1 MDQFGYL
8 SVLLSIIV
16 GFSITQILLGFRGVV
31 LSRAHVEMYWPTLVW
46 AVLLLLI
53 NVQSW
58 WAMFGM
64 RVIQHWTFP
73 AFGVLLTQTIA
84 QYMLAGIVFPDFS
97 GDEAIDLHDHYRRHK
112 RWFFGLLIFL
122 LIVSLAKDLV
132 IGGRMTGALN
142 LLFHM
147 SFITMSAAAML
158 TPAEKYHKLF
168 PLFGIAIFIAYII
181 ALFTPLR

>member
-31 LSRAHVEMYWPTLVW
+31 LSRVHVRMYWPTPVW

-64 RVIQHWTFP
+64 RSIQHWTFP
-73 AFGVLLTQTIA
+73 AFGILLLQTIA
-84 QYMLAGIVFPDFS
+84 QYMLAAIVFPDFA
-97 GDEAIDLHDHYRRHK
+97 GREAIDLHDHYRQHK
-112 RWFFGLLIFL
+112 QWFFVLLIL
-122 LIVSLAKDLV
+122 LLFVSLTKDLV
-132 IGGRMTGALN
+132 IGGRLPGPLN
-142 LLFHM
+142 LLVHA
-147 SFITMSAAAML
+147 SFIAMSVAAVFTA
-158 TPAEKYHKLF
+158 AETFHKLF
-168 PLFGIAIFIAYII
+168 ALSGLAMFSAYII
-181 ALFTPLR
+181 ALFTAL

>member
-31 LSRAHVEMYWPTLVW
+31 LSRVHVQVYWPTLAW

-73 AFGVLLTQTIA
+73 AFGVLLAQTIA
-84 QYMLAGIVFPDFS
+84 QYMLAAIVFPDFS
-97 GDEAIDLHDHYRRHK
+97 GGEAIDLYDHYRQHT

-122 LIVSLAKDLV
+122 LIVSLTKDLL
-132 IGGRMTGALN
+132 IGGRMPGALN
-142 LLFHM
+142 LLFHL
-147 SFITMSAAAML
+147 SFITMSVVAMA
-158 TPAEKYHKLF
+158 TPAQKYHKLF

>member
-16 GFSITQILLGFRGVV
+16 GFSITQILLGFRGVILARV
-31 LSRAHVEMYWPTLVW
+31 HVQMYWPTLAW
-46 AVLLLLI
+46 AMLLLLI

-73 AFGVLLTQTIA
+73 AFGVLLTQTIV
-84 QYMLAGIVFPDFS
+84 QYMLAAIVFPDFS
-97 GDEAIDLHDHYRRHK
+97 GGQAIDLHDHYRQHA

-122 LIVSLAKDLV
+122 LIVSLTKDV
-132 IGGRMTGALN
+132 FIGGRLPGALN
-142 LLFHM
+142 LLFHF
-147 SFITMSAAAML
+147 SFMTMSVLALLTAA
-158 TPAEKYHKLF
+158 EQYHKLL
-168 PLFGIAIFIAYII
+168 PLLGIAIFGAYVI
-181 ALFTPLR
+181 ALFTSLR

>member
-31 LSRAHVEMYWPTLVW
+31 LSRVHIQMYWPTPAW

-64 RVIQHWTFP
+64 RAIQHWTFP
-73 AFGVLLTQTIA
+73 AFGILLMQTIA
-84 QYMLAGIVFPDFS
+84 QYMLAAIVFPDFS
-97 GDEAIDLHDHYRRHK
+97 GHEAIDLHDHYRQHR
-112 RWFFGLLIFL
+112 RWFFVLLIFL
-122 LIVSLAKDLV
+122 LLVSLTKDLV
-132 IGGRMTGALN
+132 ISGQLPGALN
-142 LLFHM
+142 LTVHV
-147 SFITMSAAAML
+147 SFIAMSVAAVFGVS
-158 TPAEKYHKLF
+158 EKFHQLF
-168 PLFGIAIFIAYII
+168 PLLGIALFSTYII
-181 ALFTPLR
+181 ALFTALR

>member
-16 GFSITQILLGFRGVV
+16 GFSVTQILIGFRGVL
-31 LSRAHVEMYWPTLVW
+31 LSRARVQMYWPTLAW

-64 RVIQHWTFP
+64 RAVQQWTFP
-73 AFGVLLTQTIA
+73 AFGILLTQTIT
-84 QYMLAGIVFPDFS
+84 QYMLAALVFPDFS
-97 GDEAIDLHDHYRRHK
+97 GDKAINLYDHYWQHT

-132 IGGRMTGALN
+132 IAGHMTGRPN
-142 LLFHM
+142 LLFHL
-147 SFITMSAAAML
+147 SFITMSAVAML
-158 TPAEKYHKLF
+158 TPAEKYHQLF
-168 PLFGIAIFIAYII
+168 PLLGIALFIAYII
-181 ALFTPLR
+181 TIFTPLR

>member
-16 GFSITQILLGFRGVV
+16 GFAITQILLGFRGVV
-31 LSRAHVEMYWPTLVW
+31 LSRVHVLVYWPTLVW

-58 WAMFGM
+58 WTMFGM

-84 QYMLAGIVFPDFS
+84 QYMLAAIVFPDIS
-97 GDEAIDLHDHYRRHK
+97 GHEAVDLHDHYRQHK

-122 LIVSLAKDLV
+122 LIVSLTKDLV
-132 IGGRMTGALN
+132 ISGRLPGALN
-142 LLFHM
+142 LIFHV
-147 SFITMSAAAML
+147 SFIAMSVTAML
-158 TPAEKYHKLF
+158 TAAERFHRLF
-168 PLFGIAIFIAYII
+168 PLFGITIFASYII
-181 ALFTPLR
+181 VLFTPLR

>member
-1 MDQFGYL
+1 MDQFSYL

-16 GFSITQILLGFRGVV
+16 GFSITQLLLGFRGVV
-31 LSRAHVEMYWPTLVW
+31 LSRAQVQVYWPTLVW
-46 AVLLLLI
+46 AALLLLI

-64 RVIQHWTFP
+64 RLIQRWTFP

-84 QYMLAGIVFPDFS
+84 QYMLAAIVFPDVS
-97 GDEAIDLHDHYRRHK
+97 GDEPIDLHDHYRQHT

-132 IGGRMTGALN
+132 IGGRLTGALN
-142 LLFHM
+142 LSFHL
-147 SFITMSAAAML
+147 SFIAMSVVAML

-168 PLFGIAIFIAYII
+168 ALLGMAIFIAYII
-181 ALFTPLR
+181 TLFTPLR

>member
-16 GFSITQILLGFRGVV
+16 GFSVTQILIGFRGVL
-31 LSRAHVEMYWPTLVW
+31 LSRAHVRLYWPTLAW

-64 RVIQHWTFP
+64 HAIQQWTFP
-73 AFGVLLTQTIA
+73 GFGILLTQTIA
-84 QYMLAGIVFPDFS
+84 QYMLAAIVFPDFS
-97 GDEAIDLHDHYRRHK
+97 GDGAVDLHDHYQRHT

-122 LIVSLAKDLV
+122 LIVSLAKDLL
-132 IGGRMTGALN
+132 IGGRMPGTLN
-142 LLFHM
+142 LLVHLSFMAM
-147 SFITMSAAAML
+147 SVVAMLAAAE
-158 TPAEKYHKLF
+158 TYHKLY
-168 PLFGIAIFIAYII
+168 PLFGIVLFVAYII
-181 ALFTPLR
+181 ALFTPMR

>member
-8 SVLLSIIV
+8 SVLLAIIV
-16 GFSITQILLGFRGVV
+16 GFAITQILLGFRGLV
-31 LSRAHVEMYWPTLVW
+31 LSRVHVQMYWPTLLW
-46 AVLLLLI
+46 AALLLLI

-64 RVIQHWTFP
+64 RAIQHWTFP
-73 AFGVLLTQTIA
+73 AFAVLLTQTIA
-84 QYMLAGIVFPDFS
+84 QYMLAAIVFPDFP
-97 GDEAIDLHDHYRRHK
+97 GDQAIDLYDHYWQHT

-122 LIVSLAKDLV
+122 LIVSLTKDLI

-142 LLFHM
+142 LLFHL
-147 SFITMSAAAML
+147 SFMTMCVVAML
-158 TPAEKYHKLF
+158 TSAQMYHKLF
-168 PLFGIAIFIAYII
+168 PLLGIAIFSGYII

>member
-16 GFSITQILLGFRGVV
+16 GFSITQILLGFRGIV
-31 LSRAHVEMYWPTLVW
+31 LSRAHVKVYWPTFEW

-64 RVIQHWTFP
+64 RAIQHWTFP
-73 AFGVLLTQTIA
+73 AFGILLTQTIA
-84 QYMLAGIVFPDFS
+84 QYMLAAIVFPDFS
-97 GDEAIDLHDHYRRHK
+97 GYGAIDLHDHYRQHR

-122 LIVSLAKDLV
+122 LLVSLAKDLV
-132 IGGRMTGALN
+132 IGGRITGALN
-142 LLFHM
+142 LLFHLGFISM
-147 SFITMSAAAML
+147 SLAAML
-158 TPAEKYHKLF
+158 IRAEKYHKLF
-168 PLFGIAIFIAYII
+168 PLFGIGIFIAYII

>member
-16 GFSITQILLGFRGVV
+16 GFSVTQILLGFRGIV
-31 LSRAHVEMYWPTLVW
+31 LSRVHIKVYWPTLEW

-64 RVIQHWTFP
+64 RAIQHWTFP

-84 QYMLAGIVFPDFS
+84 QYMLAAIVFPDFARD
-97 GDEAIDLHDHYRRHK
+97 GAVDLHDHYRQHK

-122 LIVSLAKDLV
+122 LLVSLAKDLV
-132 IGGRMTGALN
+132 IGGRITGALN
-142 LLFHM
+142 GLFHLI
-147 SFITMSAAAML
+147 FITMSVAAIVI
-158 TPAEKYHKLF
+158 PAENYHKLF
-168 PLFGIAIFIAYII
+168 PLFGIGIFIAYII